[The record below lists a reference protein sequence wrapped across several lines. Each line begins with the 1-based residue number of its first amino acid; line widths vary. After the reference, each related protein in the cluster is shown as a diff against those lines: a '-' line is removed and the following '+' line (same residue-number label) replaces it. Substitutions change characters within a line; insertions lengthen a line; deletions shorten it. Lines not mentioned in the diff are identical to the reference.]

1 MAQQNGIGFN
11 ANQIKVLAIGTMV
24 LDHGASVLLET
35 SSWEWC
41 LRLLG
46 RLTAPVMCFF
56 IAEGYHHTSN
66 LKKYMGRLLLLAV
79 ISHVPFHLCFGQDVW
94 AIWRS
99 TDVGFSLL
107 FGLVALTIWDR
118 SKISLLKKCRGL
130 ALCCLLAYS
139 ADWNYIAVLWILG
152 FGIFYG
158 DRQKQSLFFCMIAG
172 IYLAQSLIYDS
183 SLSLS
188 RFGVFWPFRCYG
200 IIMGNGGVKNPSGFN
215 RAFTGFIQLIC
226 F

>member
-11 ANQIKVLAIGTMV
+11 ANQIKVLAIGTMA

-118 SKISLLKKCRGL
+118 SKISLLKNVWDWLYAACSHIRRIGITLPYYGFSAL
-130 ALCCLLAYS
+130 ASFMETGRNRVYFS
-139 ADWNYIAVLWILG
+139 A
-152 FGIFYG
+152 
-158 DRQKQSLFFCMIAG
+158 
-172 IYLAQSLIYDS
+172 
-183 SLSLS
+183 
-188 RFGVFWPFRCYG
+188 
-200 IIMGNGGVKNPSGFN
+200 
-215 RAFTGFIQLIC
+215 
-226 F
+226 

>member
-94 AIWRS
+94 AAS
-99 TDVGFSLL
+99 DVY
-107 FGLVALTIWDR
+107 
-118 SKISLLKKCRGL
+118 K
-130 ALCCLLAYS
+130 
-139 ADWNYIAVLWILG
+139 
-152 FGIFYG
+152 
-158 DRQKQSLFFCMIAG
+158 RQGCV
-172 IYLAQSLIYDS
+172 DD
-183 SLSLS
+183 
-188 RFGVFWPFRCYG
+188 
-200 IIMGNGGVKNPSGFN
+200 MGSFKN
-215 RAFTGFIQLIC
+215 QLIEKM
-226 F
+226 